1 MTVQDTV
8 PAPVTREVRDQ
19 LVAAVDTYLLL
30 CEQRQL
36 DAARE
41 YLAEGAVLTFP
52 GDLRYLSLDDMV
64 ADANRLYR
72 WVRKHRDH
80 FDCFRDDAG
89 DVVVVSRGT
98 LDGESLSGHE
108 FSGIRYQDR
117 FVFHDDKIVDQQ
129 VWNDLAAS
137 GVLDP
142 YHHVV
147 ARARG

>member
-117 FVFHDDKIVDQQ
+117 FVFRDDKIVDQQ